1 MPKKQQTLLGILLL
15 LLLCLIGG
23 WLWLTMQP
31 TITKTSQPVKQ
42 QRVIVT
48 TNAQAQ
54 IFNQLAIP
62 LVGAPTPGENQTLP
76 KRYVHLP
83 KVGNHVAPNL
93 EKMANLNPDMVYLDH
108 ALVSDYQTKLTSAHI
123 KTTALNVDTLPD
135 LITSIHQVG
144 KTFHRQTKADKLVK
158 QLNLPTVHT
167 TTHRKV
173 ALLVGMPGGSF
184 LVGTQH
190 SYVGDLITRAG
201 GTVIG
206 SGDGAYT
213 TMNVEQIASAQPDV
227 IITMAHAM
235 PDSVFKSFNTLF
247 NQSNW
252 QALPAVHNQHIYRAT
267 EPTFSMTANL
277 NAPQAYHQ
285 LKIWLGTN

>member
-1 MPKKQQTLLGILLL
+1 MQKKQQAILGILLL

-23 WLWLTMQP
+23 WLWLTMRP
-31 TITKTSQPVKQ
+31 TTNTAQPVKQ
-42 QRVIVT
+42 QRIIVT

-62 LVGAPTPGENQTLP
+62 LVGAPTPGDNQILP
-76 KRYVHLP
+76 KRYAHLP

-93 EKMANLNPDMVYLDH
+93 EKMAQLKPDMVYLDH
-108 ALVSDYQTKLTSAHI
+108 ALVSDYQTKLDSAHI
-123 KTTALNVDTLPD
+123 TTTALNMDTLSD
-135 LITSIHQVG
+135 LTSSIQQVG
-144 KTFHRQTKADKLVK
+144 QTFHRQAKAAALVK
-158 QLNLPTVHT
+158 QLKLPTLHPT
-167 TTHRKV
+167 KRPKV

-206 SGDGAYT
+206 SGDGAYA
-213 TMNVEQIASAQPDV
+213 TMNVEQIASEQPDI

-235 PDSVFKSFNTLF
+235 PDSVFKSFDTLF

-267 EPTFSMTANL
+267 EPTFAMTANL
-277 NAPQAYHQ
+277 NAPKAYQQ
-285 LKIWLGTN
+285 LKVWLGTN